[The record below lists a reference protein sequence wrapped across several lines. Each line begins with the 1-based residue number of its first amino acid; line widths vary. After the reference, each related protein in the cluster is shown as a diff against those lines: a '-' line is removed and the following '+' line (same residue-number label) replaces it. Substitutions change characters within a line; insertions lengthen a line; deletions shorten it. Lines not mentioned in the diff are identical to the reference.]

1 MKAVVCRS
9 WGDPSGLRIEEVDAR
24 RPGPGEVRIAV
35 RASAVNFADTLI
47 LAGKYQVKPQ
57 LPYIPGLE
65 LAGEVAEC
73 GEGVTNAQPGDRV
86 LVWARYGGG
95 FAEEFVARADALV
108 HIPATMDFTTAA
120 GFFIGHGTAYFAL
133 TRRAGLRP
141 GETLLVTGAGGGVGL
156 AAVEIGSALG
166 ARVIACAS
174 TPEKLSMAAARGAD
188 LLVDYGRE
196 SMRDRVREY
205 TEGAGVDVVFDPVGG
220 DAFDQALRTVG
231 WHARMLLIGFASGT
245 VPQIPANIVLVK
257 NISIVSTVWG
267 AESERNPAFAV
278 GVMGELME
286 IFRAGRLKPLVS
298 TVYPLGEAPEA
309 IRAMIER
316 RVIGKVVVT
325 P

>member
-9 WGDPSGLRIEEVDAR
+9 WGDPSALRVEEIDAR
-24 RPGPGEVRIAV
+24 RPGPGEVRISV
-35 RASAVNFADTLI
+35 KASAVNFADTLI

-65 LAGEVAEC
+65 LAGEVIEC
-73 GEGVTNAQPGDRV
+73 GVGVSSARPGDRV

-95 FAEEFVARADALV
+95 FAEEFVARASTLV
-108 HIPATMDFTTAA
+108 PIPATMDFATAA

-133 TRRAGLRP
+133 TRRAGLAA

-156 AAVEIGSALG
+156 AAVEVGNALG

-188 LLVDYGRE
+188 LLVNYSCE
-196 SMRDRVREY
+196 NMRDSVREY
-205 TEGAGVDVVFDPVGG
+205 TAGSGVDVVFDAVGG
-220 DAFDQALRTVG
+220 EVFDHAMRSAA
-231 WHARMLLIGFASGT
+231 WHARILLIGFASGT

-257 NISIVSTVWG
+257 NISIISAVWG
-267 AESERNPAFAV
+267 AESERDPAFAV
-278 GVMGELME
+278 SVMGELME
-286 IFRAGRLKPLVS
+286 IYRAGRLKPLVS
-298 TVYPLGEAPEA
+298 TIYPLSEAPDA
-309 IRAMIER
+309 IRAIVER
-316 RVIGKVVVT
+316 RTVGKVVVV